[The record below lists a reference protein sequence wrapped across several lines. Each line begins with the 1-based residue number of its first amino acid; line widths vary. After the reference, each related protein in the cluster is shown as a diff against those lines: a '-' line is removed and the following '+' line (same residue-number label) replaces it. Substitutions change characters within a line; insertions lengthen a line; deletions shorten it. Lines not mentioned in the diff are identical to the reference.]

1 MAITHE
7 TKVVELAKLIPYENN
22 PNIHPTEQIEAL
34 SDSIECYG
42 QYYPIL
48 VDENMRILCGHGKK
62 LALERLGC
70 TEGEVKI
77 LKGLTEKQK
86 LKIILEDN
94 KIQSM
99 SYVNFNKIE
108 EIIKEIG
115 DTDIIGFSTEY
126 HDTIINEN
134 VKDNMGVDFSKPI
147 EHKSNE
153 NLMQISLCF
162 IGIRICSVHHNKTR
176 SLRLKIKTMLNYSK
190 PRFSKRQP
198 IQTIILDMS

>member
-1 MAITHE
+1 MAVTHE
-7 TKVVELAKLIPYENN
+7 IKTVELAKLVPYEKN
-22 PNIHPTEQIEAL
+22 PNVHPIEQVKAMA
-34 SDSIECYG
+34 DSIERYG

-48 VDENMRILCGHGKK
+48 VDEDLKILCGHGKK
-62 LALERLGC
+62 LALEHLGRK
-70 TEGEVKI
+70 EGEVKI

-126 HDTIINEN
+126 LDTIINEN

-153 NLMQISLCF
+153 NQIKDIPQERQDEQDEERNDFEDGMQMA
-162 IGIRICSVHHNKTR
+162 RTMICPHCGKEIV
-176 SLRLKIKTMLNYSK
+176 L
-190 PRFSKRQP
+190 
-198 IQTIILDMS
+198 